1 MAQMHVELVAP
12 DREVWSGDAEMV
24 IARTGEGEIGVLPGH
39 QPLLGVLV
47 EGTVRIKRPG
57 EDELVAAVHGGFLS
71 VSGRGVS
78 VLGELVEL
86 PDEIDTTRARQ
97 ALDRAQ
103 DADDEESRAAARR
116 AQVRLRAAGQPA

>member
-24 IARTGEGEIGVLPGH
+24 IARTAEGEIGVMAGH

-47 EGTVRIKRPG
+47 EGTVRIKRSG
-57 EDELVAAVHGGFLS
+57 ESELVAAVHGGFLS
-71 VSGRGVS
+71 VSDRGVA

-86 PDEIDTTRARQ
+86 AEEIDTSRARQ
-97 ALDRAQ
+97 ALDRARGS
-103 DADDEESRAAARR
+103 EEEEARAAARR
-116 AQVRLRAAGQPA
+116 AEARLRAAGQPA